1 VSFVATIVIHEAVT
15 KLDALDMIA
24 TVAGSQIQNADSA
37 HPFIVLASGSRVEI
51 DVPKFGEAPP
61 MAVDVSSD
69 VSAERARL
77 DATAVQ
83 DFLQESAQWKVLQD
97 W

>member
-1 VSFVATIVIHEAVT
+1 MSFVATIVIHEAVT
-15 KLDALDMIA
+15 KLDALQMIA
-24 TVAGSQIQNADSA
+24 TVSGALIQESGSA
-37 HPFIVLASGSRVEI
+37 HPFIVLASGSRVDI

-69 VSAERARL
+69 VSADLARR
-77 DATAVQ
+77 DAIAVQ
-83 DFLQESAQWKVLQD
+83 ILLQETARWTVLQD